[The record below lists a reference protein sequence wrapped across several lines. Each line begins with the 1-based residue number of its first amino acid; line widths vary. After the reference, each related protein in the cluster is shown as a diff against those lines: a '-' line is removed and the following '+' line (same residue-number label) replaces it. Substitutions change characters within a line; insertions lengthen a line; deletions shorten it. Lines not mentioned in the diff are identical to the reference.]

1 VQKTKVISAN
11 AIFAVKCWEEALD
24 TTIGSTDKKSE
35 VVTGKKPYK
44 APSFKFQ
51 TAFEVSALSC
61 GKLAGTGGGCS
72 LSKKAS

>member
-1 VQKTKVISAN
+1 VEKTKVVSAN
-11 AIFAVKCWEEALD
+11 AIFAVKYWEEALD
-24 TTIGSTDKKSE
+24 TTIDSTDKKSE

-61 GKLAGTGGGCS
+61 GKIAGTSSACNS
-72 LSKKAS
+72 NKKAS